1 MAVIKLEIDYPIQDG
16 STITFKAPCD
26 STEVTGIKVYYPNIT
41 ESEVTTVNKT
51 FAFKDCHLNTVSSLG
66 NLFTTGAYLKA
77 ILDVTNGYAFVQ
89 NQDTNGYLEAKINGL
104 DERITDKILKTNL
117 SVATSAWVSSTA
129 HEDYPYQATISITG
143 ATSSMVPE
151 VNFSFAD
158 AVSGNFAPVAQ
169 SVTGGIIIYAKEA
182 PTLAITIPTII
193 LWN

>member
-26 STEVTGIKVYYPNIT
+26 STDVTGIKVYYPNIT
-41 ESEVTTVNKT
+41 ESGVTTANKT

-89 NQDTNGYLEAKINGL
+89 NQDTNGYLETKINGL
-104 DERITDKILKTNL
+104 DERITDKILKTNV
-117 SVATSAWVSSTA
+117 SVAKSAWVSSTA

-143 ATSSMVPE
+143 ATPNMVPE

-158 AVSGNFAPVAQ
+158 AVEGNFAPIAQ
-169 SVTGGIIIYAKEA
+169 TVSGGLVIYAKET
-182 PTLAITIPTII
+182 PTAAITIPTII
-193 LWN
+193 LWD

>member
-26 STEVTGIKVYYPNIT
+26 CTEVTGIKVYYPNIT

-51 FAFKDCHLNTVSSLG
+51 FAFKDCHLNTVSSLE
-66 NLFTTGAYLKA
+66 NLFTSGAYLKA

-89 NQDTNGYLEAKINGL
+89 NSDTNGYLESKIVSL
-104 DERITDKILKTNL
+104 DERITDKILKTNV
-117 SVATSAWVSSTA
+117 SVATSAWVSSTV
-129 HEDYPYQATISITG
+129 HEYYPYQATINITG
-143 ATSSMVPE
+143 ATSNMVPE
-151 VNFSFAD
+151 VNFSLAD
-158 AVSGNFAPVAQ
+158 AVSGNFASVAQ
-169 SVTGGIIIYAKEA
+169 SVTGGVIIYAREA

>member
-16 STITFKAPCD
+16 STITFKSPCD
-26 STEVTGIKVYYPNIT
+26 STDVTGIKVYYPSIT

-66 NLFTTGAYLKA
+66 NLFNNGAYLKA

-89 NQDTNGYLEAKINGL
+89 NQDTNGYLETKINGL
-104 DERITDKILKTNL
+104 DERITDKILKTNV

-151 VNFSFAD
+151 VNFSFSD
-158 AVSGNFAPVAQ
+158 AVSGNYAPVAQ
-169 SVTGGIIIYAKEA
+169 SATGGVIIYAKEA